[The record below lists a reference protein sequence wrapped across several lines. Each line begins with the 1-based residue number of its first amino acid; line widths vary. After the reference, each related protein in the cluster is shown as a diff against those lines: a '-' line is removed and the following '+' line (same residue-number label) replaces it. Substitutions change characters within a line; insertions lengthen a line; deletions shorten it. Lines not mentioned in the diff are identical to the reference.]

1 MFLTT
6 NRRGTLQ
13 GLAAGSATLALKY
26 GPGASAAG
34 QAVLPH
40 RAKSCNYRAYIRRVL

>member
-6 NRRGTLQ
+6 NRRGFPQ

-26 GPGASAAG
+26 SPGASA
-34 QAVLPH
+34 VPY
-40 RAKSCNYRAYIRRVL
+40 RAKSGDIGNFRAYIRRVI

>member
-6 NRRGTLQ
+6 NRRGFPQ

-26 GPGASAAG
+26 SPGAPAAG
-34 QAVLPH
+34 EAVLPY
-40 RAKSCNYRAYIRRVL
+40 RAKSDNFRAYIRRVI

>member
-13 GLAAGSATLALKY
+13 GLAAGSAMLALKY

-40 RAKSCNYRAYIRRVL
+40 RAKICNYRAYIRRVI